1 MSGTRTVA
9 RARPSFIVEWEE
21 PEIGPLEEDRDAA
34 SSRSLL
40 VAVTTAAVRA
50 ATLADRDGDAPR
62 VEAERLGQAWMQGEP
77 SS

>member
-1 MSGTRTVA
+1 MSGSRTVA
-9 RARPSFIVEWEE
+9 RARASFIVEWEE

-40 VAVTTAAVRA
+40 VGVTTAAVRA
-50 ATLADRDGDAPR
+50 ATLADRDGDALR